1 MRVRCFPLPHYFPM
15 RKEARYTKAM
25 EAVARQ
31 RQQTYDDGTVS
42 GEKGPTYPPPTTPP
56 DYLTQSRPSGTGQ
69 KATGTPLFAG
79 RD

>member
-25 EAVARQ
+25 EAAARQ

-42 GEKGPTYPPPTTPP
+42 GEKGPTYPPPPP
-56 DYLTQSRPSGTGQ
+56 HLIT
-69 KATGTPLFAG
+69 
-79 RD
+79 